1 MNNYLTPELIEV
13 FEWTI
18 KDAIVRT
25 KNHEL
30 TYSTW
35 KSYVNILKKSVY
47 MQIPTI
53 NYYEFA
59 CLLVNAR
66 VRYEKED
73 DTEKHRKELEKLRK
87 DISYAERLSQQ
98 TNKHI
103 DFELFNAMSF
113 DSAIRELYEFIERD
127 RQEKKLAYIG
137 KDGKDYFNLDDLLRA
152 NENYIK
158 YKFPPIE
165 KSYKNNLQYNEDKDN
180 IRRLY

>member
-1 MNNYLTPELIEV
+1 MNEYLSTKLIEV

-18 KDAIVRT
+18 KDATVRIQ
-25 KNHEL
+25 NHEL

-66 VRYEKED
+66 VKYEKED
-73 DTEKHRKELEKLRK
+73 ETEKHRRELEKLRK

-113 DSAIRELYEFIERD
+113 DSAIRELCEFIERD

-137 KDGKDYFNLDDLLRA
+137 KDGKDYFNLDDLLRK
-152 NENYIK
+152 I
-158 YKFPPIE
+158 
-165 KSYKNNLQYNEDKDN
+165 
-180 IRRLY
+180 

>member
-1 MNNYLTPELIEV
+1 MKEYLSPQIIEV
-13 FEWTI
+13 YEWLI
-18 KDAIVRT
+18 KDALLRIE
-25 KNHEL
+25 NHGL

-35 KSYVNILKKSVY
+35 KSYVNILRKSVY

-59 CLLVNAR
+59 CLLANAK
-66 VRYEKED
+66 VKYEKED
-73 DTEKHRKELEKLRK
+73 EADKHKKELEKLRK
-87 DISYAERLSQQ
+87 DISYAETLSEH
-98 TNKHI
+98 TNRHI

-113 DSAIRELYEFIERD
+113 DSAIRELREFIERD

-152 NENYIK
+152 NQNYLK
-158 YKFPPIE
+158 YKFPLKE
-165 KSYKNNLQYNEDKDN
+165 RTYKNNFEYIEDKDN

>member
-1 MNNYLTPELIEV
+1 MNEYLPPELIEV

-18 KDAIVRT
+18 KDATVRI
-25 KNHEL
+25 KNQEL

-66 VRYEKED
+66 VKYEKED
-73 DTEKHRKELEKLRK
+73 ETEKHRRELEKLRK

-113 DSAIRELYEFIERD
+113 DSAIRELREFIERD

-152 NENYIK
+152 NENFLK
-158 YKFPPIE
+158 HKFPLKE
-165 KSYKNNLQYNEDKDN
+165 RTYKNNFEYIEDNMRK
-180 IRRLY
+180 LK